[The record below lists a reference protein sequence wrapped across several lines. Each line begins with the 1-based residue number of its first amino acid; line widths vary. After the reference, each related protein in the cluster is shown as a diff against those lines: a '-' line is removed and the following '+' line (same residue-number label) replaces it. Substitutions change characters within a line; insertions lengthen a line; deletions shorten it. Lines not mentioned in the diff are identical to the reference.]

1 MARKE
6 PPPKLNRVPE
16 LLRENERSQR
26 WLAKKLGISANAMNS
41 ISQQKAQPLE
51 RLFQIAEILG
61 CSITDVIN
69 VDYKPDL
76 KDKHSK

>member
-1 MARKE
+1 
-6 PPPKLNRVPE
+6 
-16 LLRENERSQR
+16 
-26 WLAKKLGISANAMNS
+26 MNS